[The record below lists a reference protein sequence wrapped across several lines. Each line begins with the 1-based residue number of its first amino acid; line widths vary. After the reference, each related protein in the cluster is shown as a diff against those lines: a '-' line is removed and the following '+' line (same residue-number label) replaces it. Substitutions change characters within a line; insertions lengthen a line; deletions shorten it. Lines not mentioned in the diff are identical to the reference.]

1 MEMRKKNQKGIM
13 LTLATVVLFVLML
26 AELVAYVSLNINYNL
41 IVSSSSAVSGGATDI
56 ATLNSASSAFLHQS
70 LQNALSSLI
79 QYESAPSLRK
89 GHFVNNTAYALQSLM
104 YNGTIP
110 NGINGA
116 SFNSL
121 SQSQAISAK
130 SVPLSSNAPFSISL
144 WYKGAGTPTSAGVN
158 GVPAG
163 LVSGSSYSNFVFGLS
178 SAASPR
184 ATIWFDAAPSS
195 CYASVNVN
203 PTLTQGTLYHLV
215 AIYDGSNVLTV
226 YVNGAYAGAASLI
239 NLCGVGSSWS
249 QNTQI
254 AIGASPP
261 FNWGGSASGQ
271 ISDLQI
277 YNIAL
282 TANQIAS
289 LYASGASGTPI
300 IPANTVGWW
309 PLNGDTTDYSSNGN
323 AATPTNV
330 LYNGTAPYTSS
341 AMLNSTFSGFRN
353 RIISQISNEGFNIS
367 LTNGTL
373 SVFQS
378 SPFTISANYTALAVV
393 NSTRGLF
400 SFPLAA
406 TSSIALNGT
415 QSLYGIETGDP
426 FIIKSMASYPK
437 PVLVGNAFAISG
449 SATTTLFSYGTAYY
463 VPGAP
468 SCASVPSQYQNANYI
483 LVTPNAA
490 SISSTIC
497 GMGGLVTNT
506 LNSPAATVPYLVYP
520 SSSNVI
526 NSILTG
532 TSLLL
537 SVQGLSLLNMYGLQS
552 AIQNG
557 YSFASPYVPA
567 YLGWAQGSLTQRS
580 PNGMFSFNLLNRMLA
595 SFTGSSYIS
604 TNTIG
609 LPSGSRPRSAFA
621 WVYFTGSP
629 SSGTYVVESYGA
641 SSASTAAKLG
651 ITSGNLY
658 FSGNSNDFTS
668 TLSVAPNSYHLVGYT
683 YTPNTVTLYLDGSS
697 QTGTLS
703 SSLSTTLT
711 TAGIG
716 ADAPS
721 GNINKFSGQITDVQ
735 IYSTALA
742 PSQAAQLYQ
751 EGIDSIPINNAG
763 LVGWWP
769 LNGDF
774 NDYSGQGN
782 NGIATSV
789 SMNKLNDYRA
799 DPIWGGSLYG
809 TNSMG
814 TGALSVVE
822 GVMNCGST
830 AQCTSSSL
838 EHLYTTNA
846 PLTGTY
852 SSTSSEP
859 NAFGIA
865 SAIIAASSS
874 CSGSGTNTLNIYSS
888 LTLTAPGSVTV
899 TYAMYGGGGGAGASN
914 GGSGSSGAYVS
925 SSFTITSGQTLS
937 VIVGGGG
944 GGGGMGN
951 GGGGGGGSGY
961 YGGGGGGGATSGGPG
976 GGGGG
981 SSVILVN
988 GAIANSGNA
997 YASGGAGAAGG
1008 YSGPAGGG
1016 GGTNSGGGV
1025 GGGDGGTGGSNSGGV
1040 GGAGNAGYGGGSG
1053 GGTGGAAGG
1062 VGSNGGGGG
1071 GGGYGG
1077 GGGGGG
1083 WDSVAGAGNGGS
1095 DGSAGGAG
1103 YYGGGAGGATGAG
1116 GTSAAWTAGGSGGA
1130 GGSVTLS
1137 WSGSSC
1143 PI

>member
-1 MEMRKKNQKGIM
+1 MRKKNQKGIM

-41 IVSSSSAVSGGATDI
+41 IVSSSSAVSGGATAI

-79 QYESAPSLRK
+79 QYESTPSLRK

-104 YNGTIP
+104 YNGTIA
-110 NGINGA
+110 NGINVGGFDGQSSYVDTGGGA
-116 SFNSL
+116 SLNIAGNQISISVWVNPNTIIGGSTNPVIDKWNVWGMRVQDSFPSYIYTTGCASAGVCSVNFGTIPTNTWTYLVLTYNGNTIISYKNGVAFNSL
-121 SQSQAISAK
+121 ITSGTVHTSGNDAK
-130 SVPLSSNAPFSISL
+130 IGHDSS
-144 WYKGAGTPTSAGVN
+144 
-158 GVPAG
+158 
-163 LVSGSSYSNFVFGLS
+163 
-178 SAASPR
+178 
-184 ATIWFDAAPSS
+184 
-195 CYASVNVN
+195 
-203 PTLTQGTLYHLV
+203 
-215 AIYDGSNVLTV
+215 
-226 YVNGAYAGAASLI
+226 
-239 NLCGVGSSWS
+239 
-249 QNTQI
+249 
-254 AIGASPP
+254 
-261 FNWGGSASGQ
+261 GGNQYFSGQ
-271 ISDLQI
+271 LADVQI

-289 LYASGASGTPI
+289 MYTKGIGGSPI
-300 IPANTVGWW
+300 ISTNNVGWW
-309 PLNGDTTDYSSNGN
+309 PLNGDANDYSGNGN
-323 AATPTNV
+323 TGTPTNV
-330 LYNGTAPYTSS
+330 LYNGAAPYMSY

-373 SVFQS
+373 SVFQT

-400 SFPLAA
+400 SFPLTA

>member
-41 IVSSSSAVSGGATDI
+41 IVSSSSAVSGGATAI

-79 QYESAPSLRK
+79 QYESTPSLRK

-104 YNGTIP
+104 YNGTIA
-110 NGINGA
+110 NGINVGGFDGQSSYVDTGGGA
-116 SFNSL
+116 SLNIAGNQISISVWVNPNTIIGGSTNPVIDKWNVWGMRVQDSFPSYIYTTGCASAGVCSVNFGTIPTNTWTYLVLTYNGNTIISYKNGVAFNSL
-121 SQSQAISAK
+121 ITSGTVHTSGNDAK
-130 SVPLSSNAPFSISL
+130 IGHDSS
-144 WYKGAGTPTSAGVN
+144 
-158 GVPAG
+158 
-163 LVSGSSYSNFVFGLS
+163 
-178 SAASPR
+178 
-184 ATIWFDAAPSS
+184 
-195 CYASVNVN
+195 
-203 PTLTQGTLYHLV
+203 
-215 AIYDGSNVLTV
+215 
-226 YVNGAYAGAASLI
+226 
-239 NLCGVGSSWS
+239 
-249 QNTQI
+249 
-254 AIGASPP
+254 
-261 FNWGGSASGQ
+261 GGNQYFSGQ
-271 ISDLQI
+271 LADVQI

-289 LYASGASGTPI
+289 MYTKGIGGSPI
-300 IPANTVGWW
+300 ISTNNVGWW
-309 PLNGDTTDYSSNGN
+309 PLNGDANDYSGNGN
-323 AATPTNV
+323 TGTPTNV
-330 LYNGTAPYTSS
+330 LYNGAAPYMSY

-373 SVFQS
+373 SVFQT

-400 SFPLAA
+400 SFPLTA

-426 FIIKSMASYPK
+426 FIIKPMASYPK

-490 SISSTIC
+490 SIASTIC

-520 SSSNVI
+520 SPSNVI
-526 NSILTG
+526 NSIRTG

-537 SVQGLSLLNMYGLQS
+537 SVQGLSLLNMSGLQS

-595 SFTGSSYIS
+595 SFTGSSYVS

-609 LPSGSRPRSAFA
+609 LPSGSSPRSAFA

-651 ITSGNLY
+651 ITSGNLF
-658 FSGNSNDFTS
+658 FSGISNDFTS
-668 TLSVAPNSYHLVGYT
+668 TLSITPNSYHLVGYA
-683 YTPNTVTLYLDGSS
+683 YTPNSVTLYLDGSS
-697 QTGTLS
+697 QKGTLS

-711 TAGIG
+711 SADIG

-721 GNINKFSGQITDVQ
+721 GNTNKFSGQIADVQ

-742 PSQAAQLYQ
+742 PAQAAQLYQ

-774 NDYSGQGN
+774 NDYSGLGN

-789 SMNKLNDYRA
+789 SMNRLNDYQA

-822 GVMNCGST
+822 GVMNCAST
-830 AQCTSSSL
+830 SQCTSSSL

-846 PLTGTY
+846 PLSGTY
-852 SSTSSEP
+852 SSASSES

-865 SAIIAASSS
+865 NAVITATSSSSS
-874 CSGSGTNTLNIYSS
+874 CSGGGTNTLNIYSS
-888 LTLTAPGSVTV
+888 LTLTVPSSVTV
-899 TYAMYGGGGGAGASN
+899 TYTIYGGG
-914 GGSGSSGAYVS
+914 GGSGSSGGISGTAGAVAT
-925 SSFTITSGQTLS
+925 SSFAITSGQTLN

-944 GGGGMGN
+944 GGGGYGN
-951 GGGGGGGSGY
+951 GGGGGGAGGY
-961 YGGGGGGGATSGGPG
+961 YGGGGGGGGGDAGCG

-981 SSVILVN
+981 SSAILVN
-988 GAIANSGNA
+988 GAIANGGTA
-997 YASGGAGAAGG
+997 YASGGAGAPG
-1008 YSGPAGGG
+1008 YDYPSYGSNGGG
-1016 GGTNSGGGV
+1016 GGTSSGGGA
-1025 GGGDGGTGGSNSGGV
+1025 
-1040 GGAGNAGYGGGSG
+1040 GGAGATGSDVSGSPGSKTNGGAGATQSGSNGGAAGS
-1053 GGTGGAAGG
+1053 TGGAAGG
-1062 VGSNGGGGG
+1062 GGSGGGGG

-1083 WDSVAGAGNGGS
+1083 Y
-1095 DGSAGGAG
+1095 AGGAG
-1103 YYGGGAGGATGAG
+1103 GTGGSSGASGTAGGAGGYSGGTGGATGAG
-1116 GTSAAWTAGGSGGA
+1116 GTSGAWAAGGSGGA